1 MSEKTGPHAS
11 TENIINANG
20 SSDDLAVPVYVPTP
34 KNAKPPSKY
43 RKIINWTIASAVLA
57 AIYAHF
63 IWATW
68 YFIEKTEGTLDST
81 TCTGY
86 GFWMILFIFINFGVA
101 YKFVLKK
108 YCIPPIERYVWKP
121 CAALFKKVPYATLGF
136 LGLILVAILVFL
148 IVDTSDDWWRLMPL
162 TGLVIYVAF
171 GFLLSPNKRQI
182 PWTTVLSGLIAQ
194 FILGLLM
201 IRWDVGRNIFS
212 CVGDKIDTFLN
223 YAVNASAFVYGE
235 NLVLEQGIFAFNS
248 LAAIYLMS
256 FAINILYYY
265 GIMQSIILNLGI
277 FLQWLL
283 GTPICES
290 VNSAANIFLG
300 MSESP
305 FLLKPYLDHM
315 TDSEIHSIMTSGF
328 ASVSGTVLAAYIS
341 FGASPAHL
349 ITSCVMSA
357 PAALCYSKLMYPEVE
372 EVLVKRENVKKIKM
386 EYESLLDAAVKG
398 AGEAAMI
405 VLGIIANLISF
416 IATIYFI
423 NGVLSWLGTLVGYT
437 EEGELWTLE
446 IILGKVFIPLT
457 YTMGVQWDECE
468 KVGQLI
474 GVKTIVNEFVAFQK
488 MGEMDLSP
496 KSKIIATYSICG
508 FANPGSVGIMLSTLG
523 AFMPNKRENL
533 TRLVF
538 RAFLGGCFVCF
549 MTACIAG
556 LLTP

>member
-1 MSEKTGPHAS
+1 MPEKTSPHIL
-11 TENIINANG
+11 TENNSNANG
-20 SSDDLAVPVYVPTP
+20 YTDNLAISGYPPTH
-34 KNAKPPSKY
+34 KKEKPPSKY
-43 RKIINWTIASAVLA
+43 RKLVNWTIGSAVLA

-68 YFIEKTEGTLDST
+68 YFIEKTEATLDST

-86 GFWMILFIFINFGVA
+86 GFWMIVFIFINFGVA

-108 YCIPPIERYVWKP
+108 YLIAPIERYMWKP
-121 CAALFKKVPYATLGF
+121 CAALFKKVP
-136 LGLILVAILVFL
+136 
-148 IVDTSDDWWRLMPL
+148 DDWWRLMPL
-162 TGLVIYVAF
+162 TGLVIYVIM
-171 GFLLSPNKRQI
+171 GFLLSPYKRQI

-194 FILGLLM
+194 FILGLLT

-212 CVGDKIDTFLN
+212 CIGDKVDTFLK
-223 YAVNASAFVYGE
+223 YAVNASAFVYGDD
-235 NLVLEQGIFAFNS
+235 LVLNQAIFAFNA
-248 LAAIYLMS
+248 LAAIYIMS
-256 FAINILYYY
+256 FTINILYYC
-265 GIMQSIILNLGI
+265 GVMQSVVLNIGI

-305 FLLKPYLDHM
+305 FLIKPYLDHM

-341 FGASPAHL
+341 FGATPAHL

-372 EVLVKRENVKKIKM
+372 EVLIKRENIKRIKM
-386 EYESLLDAAVKG
+386 EYESLLDAAIKG

-405 VLGIIANLISF
+405 ILGIIANLISF
-416 IATIYFI
+416 IATIYFF
-423 NGVLSWLGTLVGYT
+423 NGILTWLGTLVGYT

-457 YTMGVQWDECE
+457 YTMGVQWEECE

-496 KSKIIATYSICG
+496 RSKIIATYSICG
-508 FANPGSVGIMLSTLG
+508 FANPGSVGILLSTLG

-533 TRLVF
+533 TRLAF
-538 RAFLGGCFVCF
+538 RSFLGGCFVCF